1 VNLNIGKFAN
11 NIGGGSTIKKV
22 SIGAQ
27 GANAASAANGDRSKL
42 SAFLRPGQSVN
53 AEKESQPRAAQD
65 AEGDSTA
72 KDEKQKQ
79 DKLTNEKPEDA
90 GKTASKIT
98 KDFTKLALKN
108 TEDKNPEGD
117 NVSRH
122 PEQSEGSQNGK
133 TSKGDSSPKAQN
145 DSNASSSRHAE
156 ETPQAKPQSSLDNKA
171 ESNKPNISDIAGQ
184 VKDSRHPEEPPKGAT
199 SGSNSGLSYN
209 NDSIKNIDT
218 NPGRLSDSNKF
229 PVPQADAVRQNGFDP
244 DGPANFAASQA
255 ASGAGSG
262 GAAGM
267 GGANGFGGGPGANQ
281 PPVTINNNFNPV
293 NNALQPQMTPPPQNI
308 TPPSQNITNPD
319 LGHGNEALPNQNIER
334 TSRDQQKAANEAN
347 LDLFN

>member
-27 GANAASAANGDRSKL
+27 GANAASAATGDRAKL

-90 GKTASKIT
+90 GKTANKIT

-108 TEDKNPEGD
+108 TEDKNAEG
-117 NVSRH
+117 NKSTENKTNESSLQGNIR
-122 PEQSEGSQNGK
+122 EANQNRAAQEPGAARE
-133 TSKGDSSPKAQN
+133 SSG
-145 DSNASSSRHAE
+145 
-156 ETPQAKPQSSLDNKA
+156 SSLDNKA

-184 VKDSRHPEEPPKGAT
+184 VKDSRHPEQREGSSNSKTNNDLQYDNKAIENM
-199 SGSNSGLSYN
+199 GSNKDNRFGDAMKESPKSTSPEAVAKDYGFSTP
-209 NDSIKNIDT
+209 DS
-218 NPGRLSDSNKF
+218 
-229 PVPQADAVRQNGFDP
+229 
-244 DGPANFAASQA
+244 
-255 ASGAGSG
+255 ASGAGSTP
-262 GAAGM
+262 GM

-281 PPVTINNNFNPV
+281 PPVTINNV
-293 NNALQPQMTPPPQNI
+293 NNNNVNPGMSQPQMTPPPQLNNNNLNNN
-308 TPPSQNITNPD
+308 SQPD
-319 LGHGNEALPNQNIER
+319 SFSKPGGDVGNQGQPQISKDPTDGISLES
-334 TSRDQQKAANEAN
+334 T
-347 LDLFN
+347 F